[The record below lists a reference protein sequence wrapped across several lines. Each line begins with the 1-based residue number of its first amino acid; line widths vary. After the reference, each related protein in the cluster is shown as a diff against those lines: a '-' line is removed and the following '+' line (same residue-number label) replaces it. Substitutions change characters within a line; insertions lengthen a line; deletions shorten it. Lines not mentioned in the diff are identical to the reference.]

1 MTYDKL
7 LDLAFKVPWKRIF
20 RRKKRCLLV
29 VDDNEVDSE
38 FLKALVEINKH
49 DCEVVN
55 NAEAALALV
64 VRKPLRYPIVF
75 VDLRLPLMSGLTL
88 IPKIRTVAPATH
100 IVAVAGCMDDILDIQ
115 PGLYVGVIAKPITA
129 GAIRS
134 VIEKTKL

>member
-1 MTYDKL
+1 MTPERL
-7 LDLAFKVPWKRIF
+7 LELAFKIPWKRIF

-55 NAEAALALV
+55 NAEAALSLIS
-64 VRKPLRYPIVF
+64 RKPMRYPVAF
-75 VDLRLPLMSGLTL
+75 VDLRLPLMSGLQL
-88 IPKIRTVAPATH
+88 IPKIRAVAPATH
-100 IVAVAGCMDDILDIQ
+100 IVAVAGLLDDLLDLP
-115 PGLYVGVIAKPITA
+115 PGCYVGVIGKPITA

-134 VIEKTKL
+134 VIEKTRL